1 MIKLTGWEAE
11 QIPKG
16 VNKAALF
23 YVEVEQNAH
32 CTYTCEPKCFYWLVN
47 HLHSNTFCVLYRE
60 KWNMKNREQQHTTN
74 EPAVKFHDQSNKF
87 SFFCPS
93 KLDAGT
99 PAVA

>member
-47 HLHSNTFCVLYRE
+47 HLHSNTFCVLYRVKANEHE
-60 KWNMKNREQQHTTN
+60 K
-74 EPAVKFHDQSNKF
+74 
-87 SFFCPS
+87 
-93 KLDAGT
+93 
-99 PAVA
+99 